1 MVDSP
6 DARRLAGSDSLAW
19 LEHLTA
25 EQGVGAVID
34 IVGDDALVAVD
45 VWIVKTSPRRFEVT
59 RVAVEPDTTNQSERL
74 ALRAIEAL
82 RGSLLQI
89 DSAAHERR
97 DQAIAK
103 SAQAT
108 PPKGEMEKPASGRAR
123 FRLELGAAALMSLD
137 RVGPAVLPI
146 MRLGWAARPWFVVQA
161 ALAGLGSQP
170 TVATTVGKA
179 DVAQQY
185 GILGGCFRLRSEQR
199 IWPFFALA
207 AGVLHT
213 TIEGHAGLGTEG
225 HTVNKWSF
233 LLDGSI
239 GAGLR
244 LHPRYDLTLA
254 AHVQVARPYVAIHFA
269 DTVGATT
276 GHPNVLLTLTVGAWL

>member
-1 MVDSP
+1 
-6 DARRLAGSDSLAW
+6 
-19 LEHLTA
+19 LTA

-45 VWIVKTSPRRFEVT
+45 VWIVKKAPRRFEVT
-59 RVAVEPDTTNQSERL
+59 RVAVEPDTANRSERL

-89 DSAAHERR
+89 DSAAQERR
-97 DQAIAK
+97 NEAIAK
-103 SAQAT
+103 PANVT
-108 PPKGEMEKPASGRAR
+108 LPKGEMEKPARRRAH
-123 FRLELGAAALMSLD
+123 FGLELGAAALMSFD
-137 RVGPAVLPI
+137 RVGPAVLP
-146 MRLGWAARPWFVVQA
+146 MVRLGWAARSWFVVQA

-170 TVATTVGKA
+170 TVAATVGKA

-185 GILGGCFRLRSEQR
+185 GILGGCFRFRSEQR
-199 IWPFFALA
+199 LAPFFALS

-213 TIEGHAGLGTEG
+213 TIEGRSGLGTEG
-225 HTVNKWSF
+225 HTVDKWSF

-244 LHPRYDLTLA
+244 LHPRYYLTLA
-254 AHVQVARPYVAIHFA
+254 AHVQVAEPYVVIHFA

-276 GHPNVLLTLTVGAWL
+276 GRPNVLLTLAVGAWL